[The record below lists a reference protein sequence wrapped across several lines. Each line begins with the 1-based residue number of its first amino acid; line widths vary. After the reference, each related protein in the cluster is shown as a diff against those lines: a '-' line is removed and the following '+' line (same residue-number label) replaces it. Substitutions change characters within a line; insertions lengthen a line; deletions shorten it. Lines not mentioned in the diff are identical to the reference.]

1 VVIARVVGS
10 DWAPRI
16 NPLDVGFDQAAH
28 ALACGKVMLASL
40 SPGARH
46 AYLSEHG
53 LPALTPRTTTEPQV
67 LERELAR
74 VAETGLAADVEE
86 FQLGQA
92 CLGVPVVGV
101 NRTVSGCVALSVPAA
116 GFDAARP
123 RLERHLRRAAERT
136 SRALALTS

>member
-1 VVIARVVGS
+1 MERTPADERIHASDLVGS
-10 DWAPRI
+10 VQR
-16 NPLDVGFDQAAH
+16 
-28 ALACGKVMLASL
+28 AL
-40 SPGARH
+40 R
-46 AYLSEHG
+46 
-53 LPALTPRTTTEPQV
+53 V
-67 LERELAR
+67 LEVVAQSPDGITAKAVARRLDLALS
-74 VAETGLAADVEE
+74 TTYHLLNTLAADVEE

-136 SRALALTS
+136 SRALALTG